1 MNSTIPEAAVSDIAV
16 IRKYAN
22 RRLYDT
28 TRARCV
34 TLADIAE
41 RVRKGQ
47 KVQVINAHDG
57 GDVTRQILAQI
68 LCDTETDNSGILDEE
83 VLTRLIR
90 LSRQP
95 EGHGVSGTLS
105 RALDRLSTR
114 SPTERNHPANR
125 AAAMLRPKGSIK
137 ARAVA
142 ARIDA
147 LETRLRALIAHSD
160 SMAKRQDTNK

>member
-1 MNSTIPEAAVSDIAV
+1 MSSTAPEAAASDIAV

-28 TRARCV
+28 ARARCV

-47 KVQVINAHDG
+47 KVQVINARDG
-57 GDVTRQILAQI
+57 GDVTRQVLAQI
-68 LCDTETDNSGILDEE
+68 LCNTEADDSGMLDEDI
-83 VLTRLIR
+83 LTRLIR
-90 LSRQP
+90 LSHAP
-95 EGHGVSGTLS
+95 EGQRVSGTLS
-105 RALDRLSTR
+105 RALDRLSKR
-114 SPTERNHPANR
+114 SPSERNDPANR
-125 AAAMLRPKGSIK
+125 AAAMLRPKGNVE

-147 LETRLRALIAHSD
+147 LEVRLRALIARADTTS
-160 SMAKRQDTNK
+160 KRQNKNK

>member
-1 MNSTIPEAAVSDIAV
+1 MSSTTPEVAANGIAV

-28 TRARCV
+28 TCARCV

-47 KVQVINAHDG
+47 KVQVINARDG
-57 GDVTRQILAQI
+57 GDVTRQVLAQI
-68 LCDTETDNSGILDEE
+68 LCDTETDDSGMLNEE

-90 LSRQP
+90 LSHEP
-95 EGHGVSGTLS
+95 EGQRVSGTLS
-105 RALDRLSTR
+105 RALDRLSKR
-114 SPTERNHPANR
+114 SPTERNNPANR
-125 AAAMLRPKGSIK
+125 AAAMLRPKGNVE

-147 LETRLRALIAHSD
+147 LEVRLRTLIARAD
-160 SMAKRQDTNK
+160 NTTKRRTTNK

>member
-1 MNSTIPEAAVSDIAV
+1 MSSTTPEVAANGIAV

-28 TRARCV
+28 TCARCV

-41 RVRKGQ
+41 RVR
-47 KVQVINAHDG
+47 NARDG
-57 GDVTRQILAQI
+57 GDVTRQVLAQI
-68 LCDTETDNSGILDEE
+68 LCDTETDDSGMLNEE

-90 LSRQP
+90 LSHEP
-95 EGHGVSGTLS
+95 EGQRVSGTLS
-105 RALDRLSTR
+105 RALDRLSKR
-114 SPTERNHPANR
+114 SPTERNNPANR
-125 AAAMLRPKGSIK
+125 AAAMLRPKGNVE

-147 LETRLRALIAHSD
+147 LEVRLRTLIARAD
-160 SMAKRQDTNK
+160 NTTKRRTTNK